1 MLDGGEALGAARE
14 GRVEGGTADAER
26 VGADG
31 AVAGLETGESVAGSS
46 VLASLMLPNN
56 ESRLMLPNGVCKVS
70 VTVPG
75 VVTPSA
81 VTSGVAV

>member
-1 MLDGGEALGAARE
+1 MTVCRHQ
-14 GRVEGGTADAER
+14 
-26 VGADG
+26 G
-31 AVAGLETGESVAGSS
+31 AVRVAVSKVVPPMLNASVPIALSPACSPVRASPGFS
-46 VLASLMLPNN
+46 VLASLMVPNN
-56 ESRLMLPNGVCKVS
+56 ESRLMLPNGVTKVS

>member
-1 MLDGGEALGAARE
+1 MVPPILNASAPMALSPAWRPVRASPGF
-14 GRVEGGTADAER
+14 
-26 VGADG
+26 
-31 AVAGLETGESVAGSS
+31 S

-56 ESRLMLPNGVCKVS
+56 ESRLMLPNGVTKVS